1 MTAIIET
8 RKASFSYGKL
18 KVLDNIDLKVEEGD
32 IFCLFGPNGCGKTTL
47 IQCLLGILKPSGGT
61 VLIQGRDIKGMK
73 AVEIARKL
81 AYIPQVHEKPFPY
94 KVIDVVLM
102 GRVSYTGLFS
112 LPKKKDRRI
121 AEEALDRVGMLSFK
135 DKPYTQLSG
144 GETQLVMVARAL
156 AQQTPVL
163 VMDEPT
169 AHLDFRNE
177 LYFLETIVH
186 LVKETKI
193 TVVMATHFP
202 NHAFYFENSN
212 TASRVALMNERMF
225 YAQGKPDDVL
235 TERNMYDIFR
245 IKSKLISH
253 KWEEGD
259 VRHILPIKTYAE
271 YS

>member
-1 MTAIIET
+1 MPIIEVEN
-8 RKASFSYGKL
+8 ASFSYEQHKIL
-18 KVLDNIDLKVEEGD
+18 QNIHMKVNEGE

-47 IQCLLGILKPSGGT
+47 IQCLLGLLKPSDGT
-61 VLIQGRDIKGMK
+61 IRLRGRDIENMK
-73 AVEIARKL
+73 AAEIARNL

-94 KVIDVVLM
+94 NVIDVVLM

-112 LPKKKDRRI
+112 LPKKEDRQI
-121 AEEALDRVGMLSFK
+121 AEESLKRVGMHEYR

-156 AQQTPVL
+156 AQKTPVL

-177 LYFLETIVH
+177 LTFLETIVR
-186 LVKETKI
+186 LVKDTKI

-212 TASRVALMNERMF
+212 IGSRVALMNEKMF
-225 YAQGKPDDVL
+225 YAQGRPDQVL
-235 TERNMYDIFR
+235 TERNMYNIFK
-245 IKSKLISH
+245 IKSKLMSYH
-253 KWEEGD
+253 WEGGD
-259 VRHILPIKTYAE
+259 LRQILPIKTYG
-271 YS
+271 